1 MLFKEEKRQVEKIKI
16 RPGILSLAKEIA
28 EIQDP
33 FDEEPCID
41 KLFEK
46 WVTQVAEDYA
56 NQGYIFKSIPNE
68 VEQPSP
74 EADLSAFILGDK
86 EFTDDLEKE
95 IPPIEQLLAQ
105 EK

>member
-46 WVTQVAEDYA
+46 WVTQVA
-56 NQGYIFKSIPNE
+56 
-68 VEQPSP
+68 
-74 EADLSAFILGDK
+74 
-86 EFTDDLEKE
+86 
-95 IPPIEQLLAQ
+95 
-105 EK
+105 